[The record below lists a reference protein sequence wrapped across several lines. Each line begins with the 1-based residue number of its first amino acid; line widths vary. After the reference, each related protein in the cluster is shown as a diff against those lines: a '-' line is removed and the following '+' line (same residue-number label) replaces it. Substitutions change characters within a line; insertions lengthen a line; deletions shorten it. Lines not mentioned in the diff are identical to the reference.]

1 MALLTVSNLKTSFFT
16 YAGEVKAVDGVSFSL
31 DAGEAI
37 ALVGESGCGKSVT
50 ALSVMGLIAPPGK
63 TTAGS
68 VHFDGRELTSLR
80 ERELRRIR
88 GNEMGM
94 IFQDPMTS
102 LNPVLSIRTQI
113 VEAIRLHQG
122 LRGAAARKRA
132 VELLE
137 MVGIPSPEQRVKQY
151 PHQFSGG
158 MRQRVMI
165 AMALSCCPK
174 LLIADEP
181 TTALD
186 VTIQAQIIELMKELQ
201 EKLKMA
207 IILITH
213 DLGVV
218 AGLAKQVYVMY
229 AGRIVERGT
238 VEQIYEHARHPYTWG
253 LLKSV
258 PRLDDRTK
266 RRLVPIKGQPPDL
279 LAPPPGCAFAARCQY
294 AMRICETERPEL
306 VSCQAETGHQAA
318 CWLLHPNAPAVQRP
332 MDGGAA

>member
-1 MALLTVSNLKTSFFT
+1 MALLTVENLKTSFFT
-16 YAGEVKAVDGVSFSL
+16 YAGEVKAVDGVSFAL
-31 DAGEAI
+31 DAGDAI

-50 ALSVMGLIAPPGK
+50 ALSIMGLINPPGK
-63 TTAGS
+63 VLQGS
-68 VHFDGRELTSLR
+68 VHFDGKELTGLR
-80 ERELRRIR
+80 ERELRKIR

-113 VEAIRLHQG
+113 VEALRLHQG
-122 LRGAAARKRA
+122 LRGAAARQRA

-137 MVGIPSPEQRVKQY
+137 MVGIPTPEQRVNQY

-165 AMALSCCPK
+165 AMALSCHPK
-174 LLIADEP
+174 LLVADEP

-201 EKLKMA
+201 ERLGTA

-218 AGLAKQVYVMY
+218 AGLAKRVYVMY
-229 AGRIVERGT
+229 AGRIVESGAVDR
-238 VEQIYEHARHPYTWG
+238 IYQHAQHPYTWG

-258 PRLDDRTK
+258 PRLDDKAK

-294 AMRICETERPEL
+294 AMRICEEQRPEL
-306 VSCQAETGHQAA
+306 GACRDEAEHQVA
-318 CWLLHPNAPAVQRP
+318 CWLQHPNAPAVQRT
-332 MDGGAA
+332 MNGGAA

>member
-1 MALLTVSNLKTSFFT
+1 
-16 YAGEVKAVDGVSFSL
+16 
-31 DAGEAI
+31 
-37 ALVGESGCGKSVT
+37 
-50 ALSVMGLIAPPGK
+50 MGLINPPGK
-63 TTAGS
+63 IKEGS
-68 VHFDGRELTSLR
+68 VNFDGKELIGLR
-80 ERELRRIR
+80 EREIRRIR

-102 LNPVLSIRTQI
+102 LNPVLSVRTQI
-113 VEAIRLHQG
+113 TEALRLHAG
-122 LRGAAARKRA
+122 LHGTAAHKRA
-132 VELLE
+132 IELLE

-165 AMALSCCPK
+165 AMALSCHPK

-201 EKLKMA
+201 EKLGTA

-218 AGLAKQVYVMY
+218 AGLAKRVYVMY
-229 AGRIVERGT
+229 AGRIVESGT
-238 VEQIYEHARHPYTWG
+238 VDRIYKHAQHPYTWG

-258 PRLDDRTK
+258 PRLDDKAK

-294 AMRICETERPEL
+294 AMRICEEQRPEL
-306 VSCQAETGHQAA
+306 GACRDEAGHQVA
-318 CWLLHPNAPAVQRP
+318 CWLQHPNAPAVQRVV
-332 MDGGAA
+332 DGGAA

>member
-1 MALLTVSNLKTSFFT
+1 MPLLCVEDLKTSFFT
-16 YAGEVKAVDGVSFSL
+16 YAGEVKAVDGVSFTL
-31 DAGEAI
+31 EPGEAV

-50 ALSVMGLIAPPGK
+50 ALSIMGLINPPGRIVGGK
-63 TTAGS
+63 
-68 VHFDGRELTSLR
+68 VEFDGKDLLYMREK
-80 ERELRRIR
+80 ELRKIR

-113 VEAIRLHQG
+113 VESLRLHTG
-122 LRGAAARKRA
+122 LRGAAAGRRA

-137 MVGIPSPEQRVKQY
+137 MVGIPSPHQRVRQY

-181 TTALD
+181 STALD
-186 VTIQAQIIELMKELQ
+186 VTIQAQIIELMKDLQ
-201 EKLKMA
+201 RKLGMA

-218 AGLAKQVYVMY
+218 AGLARRIYVMY
-229 AGRIVERGT
+229 AGRIVESGT
-238 VEQIYEHARHPYTWG
+238 LEHIYHQARHPYTWG
-253 LLKSV
+253 LLRSV
-258 PRLDDRTK
+258 PRLDDRAK
-266 RRLVPIKGQPPDL
+266 RRLVPIQGQPPDL
-279 LAPPPGCAFAARCQY
+279 IAPPPGCAFVGRCQY
-294 AMRICETERPEL
+294 AMRICETTRPEL
-306 VSCQAETGHQAA
+306 QPCDGDGHQAA
-318 CWLLHPNAPAVQRP
+318 CFLLHPDAPAVRRP
-332 MDGGAA
+332 EGGVAS